1 MDARRWT
8 IVAAVV
14 LLACAVTAAAA
25 EERAIPRSGVQMPEL
40 TPEEQAVVDQ
50 AQDLRKQIEI
60 NRLELRLLELKDAP
74 EQDIAERAEQGYR
87 LQGRLHALRV
97 KYRDVLAKVWQHGGR
112 RAWRHGRA
120 RGDRFAG
127 GGPGMRAHRGQG
139 MHGPGP
145 GMGRGGHGVGRGGRN
160 MGRGGRGM
168 GLQQGMGRR
177 MGPGMHRGMGF
188 GPDAG
193 VGLEMEPGMG
203 PAAGLEP
210 GMRHSMWHDKDV
222 WEYLEPAA
230 PDVETEEKLSG

>member
-14 LLACAVTAAAA
+14 LLACVVTAAAA

-40 TPEEQAVVDQ
+40 TPDEQAVVDQ
-50 AQDLRKQIEI
+50 AQDLRKQVEI

-74 EQDIAERAEQGYR
+74 EQDIAERAEQSYR

-97 KYRDVLAKVWQHGGR
+97 KHHDVLAKVWQHGAR
-112 RAWRHGRA
+112 RAWRHGRG

-127 GGPGMRAHRGQG
+127 DGPGMTAHRGRG
-139 MHGPGP
+139 MHGAGR
-145 GMGRGGHGVGRGGRN
+145 GMGRGGRGMGLQQGMGHGGRGMGLQQGMGRGGRGMDLQQG

-168 GLQQGMGRR
+168 GLQQGMGR
-177 MGPGMHRGMGF
+177 GGRGMG
-188 GPDAG
+188 P
-193 VGLEMEPGMG
+193 
-203 PAAGLEP
+203 
-210 GMRHSMWHDKDV
+210 SMWHDRDG

-230 PDVETEEKLSG
+230 PHVEVEEELRG